1 MLSYLAFVMRVL
13 GETDESYGQTLILSA
28 LRMLQD
34 CPTNGI
40 SLRKVSLS
48 NLTSGCSAYVT

>member
-13 GETDESYGQTLILSA
+13 GETDESYGETLILSA

-40 SLRKVSLS
+40 SLRKVRLF
-48 NLTSGCSAYVT
+48 